1 MGTQGQEQLTTKAEG
16 ERWSLEKLQ
25 RERERERMTFKLDL
39 KG

>member
-25 RERERERMTFKLDL
+25 RERERMTFKLDL